1 MVVDLVFP
9 IPLDPIPLGRA
20 ISKPVVELLVFCS
33 NNPSKSEIVQP
44 MISLGIFPSVLSSE
58 DSYSTELIPENRLP
72 IFLDQAAVIQ
82 WKGLGEKSQVIRV
95 LGNRTAAYVGM
106 DGQQKAANFLFT
118 EENLAMLVEGSSQ

>member
-1 MVVDLVFP
+1 MSAAAA
-9 IPLDPIPLGRA
+9 RHM
-20 ISKPVVELLVFCS
+20 ELLVFCS

-58 DSYSTELIPENRLP
+58 DSYCTELIPENRLP
-72 IFLDQAAVIQ
+72 IFLDQAAVSQ
-82 WKGLGEKSQVIRV
+82 WKGLEERPPAIRV

-118 EENLAMLVEGSSQ
+118 EENLAMLVEGNSQ